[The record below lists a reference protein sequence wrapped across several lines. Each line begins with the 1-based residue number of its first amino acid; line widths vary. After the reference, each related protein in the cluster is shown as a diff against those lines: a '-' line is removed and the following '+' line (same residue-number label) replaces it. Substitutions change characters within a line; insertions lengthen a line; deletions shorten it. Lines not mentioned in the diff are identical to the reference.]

1 MQHTDTSK
9 NESEK
14 MMSILGKL
22 NNALHTITPHL
33 SDATSGIINK
43 LGIVSVVTGG
53 TNAIVTTAIETQNET
68 WLTVSNSVAIFS
80 IVGSVMFIIKL
91 GVDIYFAR
99 RKDKREQEEHDKR
112 GK

>member
-1 MQHTDTSK
+1 
-9 NESEK
+9 

-33 SDATSGIINK
+33 SDATNGLVNK

-53 TNAIVTTAIETQNET
+53 TNAIVTTAIETQNQT

>member
-22 NNALHTITPHL
+22 NNSLHTITPHL
-33 SDATSGIINK
+33 SDATNGLVNK